1 MKINPYYASAGI
13 VLVVILVTLFT
24 QRSNWNKDKFI
35 LSADDSGNLTP
46 ISEDYFDNKEKALLA
61 KVDAKL
67 AQVDENKKDI
77 KANYDWL
84 ATTFAKLAQVDENKK
99 DIKANYDWLKENL
112 TLKKQIADTFHLTQ
126 LNNQLA

>member
-13 VLVVILVTLFT
+13 ALVVILITLFT

-35 LSADDSGNLTP
+35 LSADDSGNLSP
-46 ISEDYFDNKEKALLA
+46 ISEEYFDNKEKALLA

-67 AQVDENKKDI
+67 AQVDKNKKDI

-84 ATTFAKLAQVDENKK
+84 MDHTCQSGKYGGCSTVATHFRGLQTHGAGPHHNDARFKSGL
-99 DIKANYDWLKENL
+99 
-112 TLKKQIADTFHLTQ
+112 
-126 LNNQLA
+126 